1 LCFSRRIFSAGPE
14 TRRLCERLAPE
25 DGSVCPM
32 RLSGETQLAAAGAT
46 VFGPGE
52 YYVRYVGV

>member
-1 LCFSRRIFSAGPE
+1 
-14 TRRLCERLAPE
+14 
-25 DGSVCPM
+25 M